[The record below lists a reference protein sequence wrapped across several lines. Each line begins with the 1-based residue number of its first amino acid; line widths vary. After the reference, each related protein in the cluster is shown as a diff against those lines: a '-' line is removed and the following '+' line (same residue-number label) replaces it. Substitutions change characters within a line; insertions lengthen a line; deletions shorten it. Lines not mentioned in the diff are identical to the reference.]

1 MDDEKGMGPQLD
13 SLRERVREVRASI
26 LDVVVRIDDIELQ
39 QIPQAK
45 VEWQLKIGC
54 WEQALLEAEL
64 AGRRARRRLTLMR
77 ARANRGERID
87 VAAIEAQIDEEHVAW
102 VEEVE
107 QARKAYASAMARLAS
122 SKTLS
127 PAESKEVKRVYR
139 VLMTRLHPDVC
150 RVEGEDVDGLFLAA
164 KLAYENGNLPM
175 LRSLEA
181 ATSSFGE
188 DDGLDDVTD
197 AGELERRLE
206 AATAERNSPR
216 GSATWSS
223 VAVAMASGR
232 GAMRAS
238 SSCWSNGRSS
248 SRQMNWSR
256 RLTNQMGTFQLRWFW
271 KCCERFSPYLRRCN
285 APPQQPESLEI
296 TTANRGS
303 MAPVQRAVLPSREW
317 PWTATAPWRISGWAS
332 RQSSPRERPHAHAP
346 MGV

>member
-1 MDDEKGMGPQLD
+1 MDDEKGMVPRLD
-13 SLRERVREVRASI
+13 SLRERVREARSSI

-102 VEEVE
+102 AEEVE

-122 SKTLS
+122 SKRLS

-197 AGELERRLE
+197 VGELERRLE
-206 AATAERNSPR
+206 AATAEEAAARRRLAELEQCEDLRRLALLGDREWVEERAARLRDAADRWEQVVRECRAKELELR
-216 GSATWSS
+216 GE
-223 VAVAMASGR
+223 R
-232 GAMRAS
+232 
-238 SSCWSNGRSS
+238 NGR
-248 SRQMNWSR
+248 
-256 RLTNQMGTFQLRWFW
+256 
-271 KCCERFSPYLRRCN
+271 
-285 APPQQPESLEI
+285 
-296 TTANRGS
+296 
-303 MAPVQRAVLPSREW
+303 
-317 PWTATAPWRISGWAS
+317 
-332 RQSSPRERPHAHAP
+332 
-346 MGV
+346 

>member
-1 MDDEKGMGPQLD
+1 MDDEKGMRPRLD
-13 SLRERVREVRASI
+13 SLRERVREARASI

-102 VEEVE
+102 AEEVE

-122 SKTLS
+122 SKRLS

-181 ATSSFGE
+181 ATAE
-188 DDGLDDVTD
+188 EAEARRRL
-197 AGELERRLE
+197 AELEQCEDLRRLALLGDRE
-206 AATAERNSPR
+206 WVEERAARLRDAADRWEQVVRECRAKELELRGERN
-216 GSATWSS
+216 
-223 VAVAMASGR
+223 GR
-232 GAMRAS
+232 
-238 SSCWSNGRSS
+238 
-248 SRQMNWSR
+248 
-256 RLTNQMGTFQLRWFW
+256 
-271 KCCERFSPYLRRCN
+271 
-285 APPQQPESLEI
+285 
-296 TTANRGS
+296 
-303 MAPVQRAVLPSREW
+303 
-317 PWTATAPWRISGWAS
+317 
-332 RQSSPRERPHAHAP
+332 
-346 MGV
+346 